1 MTSSGQSR
9 YRWRRTNRAKSS
21 SANPLLETT
30 ENCGTLSGLIKC
42 TRLTVDLLP
51 GGTIVEN

>member
-51 GGTIVEN
+51 GGDNC